1 MRKKSLASKPNINAG
16 MLTGSASWLAILGAA
31 FAWSW
36 MDNGMF
42 NDLAASFGATGSNAE
57 AIVGKG
63 FGLTIFSSIIALT
76 LMIVIGST
84 RKLSTA
90 CFYPKTL
97 LASCGVGAAGSILVV
112 LACLFGIPA
121 LYTTGSLA
129 VGACLAITT
138 TLWGLVCIAQGPQK
152 ALIHISGA
160 WAIGFFLNT
169 LMENLQPLAKG
180 AMFTS
185 LPLLAGAAYVAL
197 ARLQGHGPFTIA
209 GPRKPAASVPGHRSV
224 YGTDVRFPL
233 LILVFCLAFGFMYS
247 TDVLPAI
254 EQGGTTAIAV
264 IGVRGLT
271 ATVLF
276 VIGLSPLVKH
286 VGTAFNICLSLMVA
300 GALAMTVQVFTSSSQ
315 ALAVVLVPL
324 GYAGF
329 DILTWTLVSHYSSV
343 PGSRPICIASLAALA
358 QQIGILA
365 GGFLGTSAVASSVSG
380 IAFVAF
386 MYVFIMGAFGLTRL
400 CSVAWGQ
407 RKIEPS
413 AKTAAGVEANAAS
426 KTPGTGAADGTAAAA
441 NGTPLNEEREP
452 SPDYTDRIGSDF
464 GLTSREVE
472 TLSLFSEGRSAP
484 FIAEKLVLSE
494 STVRTHIRH
503 IYAKCGVHNRQELL
517 DLVARYRQH

>member
-1 MRKKSLASKPNINAG
+1 MGKKLLASKPNINAG

-63 FGLTIFSSIIALT
+63 FGLTIFSSIIALA

-84 RKLSTA
+84 RKLATA
-90 CFYPKTL
+90 CFYPKTM
-97 LASCGVGAAGSILVV
+97 LASCGVGAAGSILVI

-129 VGACLAITT
+129 VGACLAIAT

-152 ALIHISGA
+152 ALIHISGT

-197 ARLQGHGPFTIA
+197 TRLQDHGPFTIA
-209 GPRKPAASVPGHRSV
+209 EHQKLAASAPEYRSV
-224 YGTDVRFPL
+224 YGADVRFPL

-247 TDVLPAI
+247 TDVLPSI
-254 EQGGTTAIAV
+254 EQGGATAIAV

-276 VIGLSPLVKH
+276 LIGLSPLVKH

-343 PGSRPICIASLAALA
+343 PESRPICIASLAALA

-365 GGFLGTSAVASSVSG
+365 GGILGSAAASPVSG

-407 RKIEPS
+407 REVNPS
-413 AKTAAGVEANAAS
+413 IKTATGVGANTAS
-426 KTPGTGAADGTAAAA
+426 KTPGTGVADRTAAD
-441 NGTPLNEEREP
+441 NDETPLNEEHEL

-503 IYAKCGVHNRQELL
+503 IYAKCGIHNRQELL
-517 DLVARYRQH
+517 NLVAHYRRH

>member
-1 MRKKSLASKPNINAG
+1 MLVSKPNINAG

-63 FGLTIFSSIIALT
+63 FGLTIISSIIALA
-76 LMIVIGST
+76 LMIVIGNA
-84 RKLSTA
+84 RKLSVA

-97 LASCGVGAAGSILVV
+97 LASCSVGAAGSILVI

-121 LYTTGSLA
+121 LYTAGSLA
-129 VGACLAITT
+129 VGACLAIVT

-185 LPLLAGAAYVAL
+185 LPLLVGAAYVAL

-209 GPRKPAASVPGHRSV
+209 EPQKPVVPVSRHRSV
-224 YGTDVRFPL
+224 YGADVRFPL

-254 EQGGTTAIAV
+254 EQGGATAIAV

-276 VIGLSPLVKH
+276 LIGLSPLVKH
-286 VGTAFNICLSLMVA
+286 MGTAFNICLSLMVA

-329 DILTWTLVSHYSSV
+329 DILTWTLVSHYSSTTE
-343 PGSRPICIASLAALA
+343 SRPICIASLAALA

-365 GGFLGTSAVASSVSG
+365 GGILGSAAASPVSG

-407 RKIEPS
+407 RKIEPP
-413 AKTAAGVEANAAS
+413 AKPAAGVEANAAS
-426 KTPGTGAADGTAAAA
+426 KTPGTGVADRTAAAA
-441 NGTPLNEEREP
+441 NGTPLNEEHEP
-452 SPDYTDRIGSDF
+452 SPDYTDRIGSAF

>member
-1 MRKKSLASKPNINAG
+1 MGKKLLASKPNINTG

-63 FGLTIFSSIIALT
+63 FGLTIFSSIIALA
-76 LMIVIGST
+76 LMVVIGGA
-84 RKLSTA
+84 RRPPA
-90 CFYPKTL
+90 APFYPRAL
-97 LASCGVGAAGSILVV
+97 LASCGAGAVGSILVI
-112 LACLFGIPA
+112 LACLFGMPA
-121 LYTTGSLA
+121 LYTAGSLA
-129 VGACLAITT
+129 VGACLAIAT

-169 LMENLQPLAKG
+169 LMESLQPLAKA
-180 AMFTS
+180 AMFAS
-185 LPLLAGAAYVAL
+185 LPVLAGAAYIAL
-197 ARLQGHGPFTIA
+197 IRLQDHSLFTIA
-209 GPRKPAASVPGHRSV
+209 EPQKRTAPAPRYRSV
-224 YGTDVRFPL
+224 YGADVRFPL
-233 LILVFCLAFGFMYS
+233 LTLVFCLAFGFMYS
-247 TDVLPAI
+247 TEVLPAI
-254 EQGGTTAIAV
+254 AQGGATAIVV

-271 ATVLF
+271 AAVLLL
-276 VIGLSPLVKH
+276 IGLSPLAKH
-286 VGTAFNICLSLMVA
+286 VGTAFNLCLSLMVA
-300 GALAMTVQVFTSSSQ
+300 GALAMTVQVFTNSSPV
-315 ALAVVLVPL
+315 LAIALVPL

-329 DILTWTLVSHYSSV
+329 DILTWTLISHYSAA
-343 PGSRPICIASLAALA
+343 PGSRPICIASLTMLA
-358 QQIGILA
+358 QQVGILA
-365 GGFLGTSAVASSVSG
+365 GGALGSPAVASPSSG

-407 RKIEPS
+407 RKVNPPVE
-413 AKTAAGVEANAAS
+413 TVTGVGANTAS
-426 KTPGTGAADGTAAAA
+426 KTPRTGVADRTAADDEA
-441 NGTPLNEEREP
+441 PLNEEHEP

-517 DLVARYRQH
+517 DLVAHYRRH